1 MTFLELVQ
9 DFMREAGMSGSIVSV
24 QGQVGEAQRAVNW
37 IIKGCR
43 SIQLEHPDWEFLRA
57 DVTFNTTVPN
67 NRYTA
72 AAAGVANFGE
82 WRFRGDDWRCYTAAT
97 GVMDE
102 QPVRFEPYADFRR
115 NYMYGANRLSSG
127 RPTVVTQAPDM
138 SLMFW
143 PTPDAAYTIVGEQ
156 FQAPVDLV
164 NNSDAPPF
172 AARFH
177 GVIVYRALMLYG
189 EFEGD
194 QSVLAYAQGECDKI
208 LAKMESVYLPQW
220 EAAGPL
226 A

>member
-37 IIKGCR
+37 IAKANR
-43 SIQLEHPDWEFLRA
+43 SIQLQHPDWEFLRA

-82 WRFRGDDWRCYTAAT
+82 WRFRGDDWRCYTAAI
-97 GVMDE
+97 GPMDE
-102 QPVRFEPYADFRR
+102 QPVCFQPYEDFRR
-115 NYMYGANRLSSG
+115 DCLYGANRLSSR
-127 RPTVVTQAPDM
+127 RPSVVTQAPDM
-138 SLMFW
+138 SLLFW

-156 FQAPVDLV
+156 YQAPVELV
-164 NNSDAPPF
+164 NNTDVPPF
-172 AARFH
+172 AARYH
-177 GVIVYRALMLYG
+177 DAIVYRALMLYAQ
-189 EFEGD
+189 FEGD
-194 QSVLAYAQGECDKI
+194 VSVLSYAQAECARVIGD
-208 LAKMESVYLPQW
+208 MENAYLPKW
-220 EAAGPL
+220 TTSGPL